1 MNSIRTLLES
11 KTALVAVSFYDNDS
25 EQRAK
30 EARTAGVDIAELRI
44 DRFERN
50 DVEHVLEQ
58 IHAFQD
64 LPILATVR
72 STHEG
77 GNWSSSEQDRLELF
91 RAVAPF
97 VDAIDIELSSS
108 DILPDV
114 VALARQTD
122 TIVIVS
128 YHNFEHTPSTEDL
141 ESIVGG
147 AESAGADIIKVS
159 TMATSGE
166 DLKTLASLLLNASGK
181 IDLIVI
187 AMGDIGTIS
196 RVFFPAL
203 GSRLTYSFI
212 GESRTPGQLEYNE
225 ASRLLKRFHLDK

>member
-30 EARTAGVDIAELRI
+30 EAWTAGVDIAELRI

-72 STHEG
+72 SAYEG
-77 GNWSSSEQDRLELF
+77 GSWSSSEQDRLELF

-114 VALARQTD
+114 VTLARQTD
-122 TIVIVS
+122 TIAIVS

-141 ESIVGG
+141 ESIVRG

-187 AMGDIGTIS
+187 AMGDIGAVS

-225 ASRLLKRFHLDK
+225 VSRLLKRFHLDK